1 MRLTINLKT
10 GIKFY
15 DTNFWI
21 AENYLSKKFSILDT
35 RLDKILE
42 KRKDKFNIT
51 GTLIAHFIS
60 QE

>member
-21 AENYLSKKFSILDT
+21 GENYLSKKFSIPDT
-35 RLDKILE
+35 RLDKILDKK
-42 KRKDKFNIT
+42 KR
-51 GTLIAHFIS
+51 
-60 QE
+60 